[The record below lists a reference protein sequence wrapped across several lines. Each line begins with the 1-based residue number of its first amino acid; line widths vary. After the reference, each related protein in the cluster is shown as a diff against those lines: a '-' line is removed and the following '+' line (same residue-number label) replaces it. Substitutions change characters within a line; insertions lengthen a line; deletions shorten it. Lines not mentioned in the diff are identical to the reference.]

1 MCIPWFS
8 LLGLSR
14 FGLVL
19 SVSSVPG
26 CVLRRF
32 VFDMVPGV
40 FRSPVSLNH
49 CFCVR
54 FPTALRFFQT
64 FWFRFGRP
72 RRKDGLQPHPRPSW
86 VSVHCFPIAG
96 TLSRVLLGG
105 FAFLVFL
112 FGAIHCRADS
122 VRFTLSL
129 YFCTS
134 IPQGERSALSTLWS
148 QSPIFNRIES
158 NRDKD
163 KVSDIAQDKAV
174 EPRKGV
180 G

>member
-1 MCIPWFS
+1 MSIYYSSWSGCCTDFRRKRAWFLYLLPFFIVSRVHPVVFSPWFES
-8 LLGLSR
+8 VWSSAFRELGS
-14 FGLVL
+14 GLCIAQV
-19 SVSSVPG
+19 
-26 CVLRRF
+26 C
-32 VFDMVPGV
+32 FDMVPGV

-72 RRKDGLQPHPRPSW
+72 RRKDGLQPHPRLSW

-134 IPQGERSALSTLWS
+134 IP
-148 QSPIFNRIES
+148 
-158 NRDKD
+158 
-163 KVSDIAQDKAV
+163 
-174 EPRKGV
+174 
-180 G
+180 